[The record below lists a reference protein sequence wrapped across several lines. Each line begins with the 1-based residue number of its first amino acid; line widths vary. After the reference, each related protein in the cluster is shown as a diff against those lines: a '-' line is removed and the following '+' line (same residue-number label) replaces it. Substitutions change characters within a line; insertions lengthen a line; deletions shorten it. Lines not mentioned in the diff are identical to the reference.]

1 MDSDRY
7 VGLISGTSMDGID
20 AVAVD
25 LAGGRVLVLAAT
37 TVPFASELASM
48 LDQVRSDPDH
58 YPVAEMARL
67 DAMFGEALADAALEV
82 ISRSDLAP
90 ASFAAIGS
98 HGQTLLHRPDGPFPH
113 TLQIGDPWRLAART
127 GLPVVADFR
136 RADLAVGGQGAPL
149 APLLHQAL
157 FQVGHEDRLV
167 ANLGGIANLTLLPA
181 GGGVSGF
188 DTGPAN
194 CLLDLWYRRH
204 HRAGRCDLGGAW
216 SAGGQVS
223 PALLASL
230 LDDPYLRLPPPK
242 STGIE
247 YFTPAWLD
255 RHLALHPRLAAV
267 DIQASLA
274 EFSATTL
281 ANAIDRLSGIKPA
294 RLIVCGG
301 GVHNDDLIRR
311 LKVRLDGLPVESS
324 ARYGLDPDQVEAVLF
339 AWLAR
344 QCLHGQ
350 TLATGPVTGA
360 RSRAL
365 LGGVFRPPA
374 AD

>member
-25 LAGGRVLVLAAT
+25 LAGGRVSVLAAT
-37 TVPFASELASM
+37 TVPFAAELASM
-48 LDQVRSDPDH
+48 LDQVRSDPDQ
-58 YPVAEMARL
+58 YPLSEMSRL

-82 ISRSDLAP
+82 ISCSGLKP
-90 ASFAAIGS
+90 ASFTAIGS
-98 HGQTLLHRPDGPFPH
+98 HGQTLLHRPDRPFPH
-113 TLQIGDPWRLAART
+113 TLQVGDPWRLAART

-181 GGGVSGF
+181 SGDVSGF

-194 CLLDLWYRRH
+194 CFLDLWYRR

-216 SAGGQVS
+216 AAGGQVNS
-223 PALLASL
+223 ALLASL

-247 YFTPAWLD
+247 YFNPAWLD
-255 RHLALHPRLAAV
+255 RHLASHPGLAAV

-274 EFSATTL
+274 EFSAAAL
-281 ANAIDRLSGIKPA
+281 ADAIDRLSGIKPA

-301 GVHNDDLIRR
+301 GVHNEDLIRR
-311 LKVRLDGLPVESS
+311 LEARLGRLPIESS
-324 ARYGLDPDQVEAVLF
+324 ARHGLDPDQVEAVLF

-350 TLATGPVTGA
+350 ALATGPVTGA
-360 RSRAL
+360 RSRPL
-365 LGGVFRPPA
+365 LGAVFRPPA
-374 AD
+374 VH